1 MREFNEVELNTILAY
16 IPNNSNLVLLANTFK
31 CDYEDLKYV
40 YERAY
45 FHKQKY
51 IDTYSDYDKLIVK
64 VKEDLGIVNL
74 G

>member
-1 MREFNEVELNTILAY
+1 MREFNEVELTTILAY
-16 IPNNSNLVLLANTFK
+16 IPNNSNLALLASIFK

-40 YERAY
+40 YGRAY

-51 IDTYSDYDKLIVK
+51 TDTYSDYDKLIVK
-64 VKEDLGIVNL
+64 VKEDLGIANL